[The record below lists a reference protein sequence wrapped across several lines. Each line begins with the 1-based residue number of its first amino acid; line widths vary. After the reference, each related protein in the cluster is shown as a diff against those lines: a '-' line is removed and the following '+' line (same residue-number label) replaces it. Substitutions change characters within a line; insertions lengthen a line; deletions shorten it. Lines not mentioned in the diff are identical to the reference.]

1 MEPLFMKLLIYIIA
15 IMFSAKSTQL
25 NKSYTLNGSFNG
37 ETSEEWIYMVKFMGN
52 YAFRDSA
59 KIENGKFQFKG
70 VIDVPEM
77 YAFHYRID
85 RIIGVAS
92 RFIEPGNLYLNI
104 DLKNW
109 ELNSRISGGKIND
122 EYNSLEYK
130 RIERF
135 MKPIWSLDTRSQT
148 ANKEELKT
156 INDSIKFLLA
166 ENEKFE
172 MEYVKNHLNSPI
184 ALYLLFRNQFSL
196 SLDEKETLLSKFNPI
211 LHNATIYKVMVAD
224 YNNQV
229 KIKNQTDNLN
239 KINDIQL
246 FQTTTSGDSLL
257 SKLIAHNPN
266 KVLYIDIWATW
277 CGPCKKEFPY
287 SRKLY
292 DMIDPERIQ
301 MIYLC
306 VGSSK
311 DEWEKV
317 VKSEVL
323 NGQHY
328 LIDDENLK
336 KFGNKNSINIQGI
349 PRYIIVGSDG
359 TIKNKN
365 APKPSSANL
374 LDILVKY

>member
-1 MEPLFMKLLIYIIA
+1 M
-15 IMFSAKSTQL
+15 
-25 NKSYTLNGSFNG
+25 
-37 ETSEEWIYMVKFMGN
+37 
-52 YAFRDSA
+52 
-59 KIENGKFQFKG
+59 
-70 VIDVPEM
+70 
-77 YAFHYRID
+77 
-85 RIIGVAS
+85 
-92 RFIEPGNLYLNI
+92 
-104 DLKNW
+104 
-109 ELNSRISGGKIND
+109 
-122 EYNSLEYK
+122 
-130 RIERF
+130 
-135 MKPIWSLDTRSQT
+135 
-148 ANKEELKT
+148 
-156 INDSIKFLLA
+156 
-166 ENEKFE
+166 
-172 MEYVKNHLNSPI
+172 
-184 ALYLLFRNQFSL
+184 
-196 SLDEKETLLSKFNPI
+196 
-211 LHNATIYKVMVAD
+211 
-224 YNNQV
+224 
-229 KIKNQTDNLN
+229 
-239 KINDIQL
+239 
-246 FQTTTSGDSLL
+246 L

-374 LDILVKY
+374 LDILVKYSHFN